1 MFKVGNSYVSPVLS
15 KYENSVTKMKK
26 TKHKYFR
33 VTANSMT
40 SYEYYIKVPD
50 SITPDDI
57 WQQRGGL
64 VLDGA
69 NFEAMDNG
77 WGGYGDWEYDECYEV
92 DEDEAEKNGF
102 DEWEEEDF
110 KND

>member
-1 MFKVGNSYVSPVLS
+1 MTE
-15 KYENSVTKMKK
+15 KY
-26 TKHKYFR
+26 KYYR

-57 WQQRGGL
+57 WQQRGNN
-64 VLDGA
+64 VLDGG
-69 NFEAMDNG
+69 NFSEIDNG
-77 WGGYGDWEYDECYEV
+77 WGGSGDWEYDECVEV
-92 DEDEAEKNGF
+92 SEERAKKEGF

-110 KND
+110 KK

>member
-1 MFKVGNSYVSPVLS
+1 MS
-15 KYENSVTKMKK
+15 K
-26 TKHKYFR
+26 KHKYYR

-64 VLDGA
+64 VLDGG
-69 NFEAMDNG
+69 NFTAMDNG
-77 WGGYGDWEYDECYEV
+77 WGGYGDWEYDDVHEIDINDSCWK
-92 DEDEAEKNGF
+92 DKKF